1 MVAAH
6 TDSPCLKVKP
16 ISKRRG
22 KDGFLQVA
30 VETYGGGLWNTWFD
44 RDLGLAGRITTID
57 RKTGKLSERLV
68 NIPQYMNGVLSSP
81 PLYMCVGLC

>member
-16 ISKRRG
+16 VSRRRTR
-22 KDGFLQVA
+22 DGFLQVA

-44 RDLGLAGRITTID
+44 RDLGIAGRVTIMN
-57 RKTGKLSERLV
+57 KANSTLSERLV
-68 NIPQYMNGVLSSP
+68 HIDS
-81 PLYMCVGLC
+81 

>member
-44 RDLGLAGRITTID
+44 RDLGLAGRITMLD
-57 RKTGKLSERLV
+57 SRTGRLSERLV
-68 NIPQYMNGVLSSP
+68 NIAQYLVRLCSSSP
-81 PLYMCVGLC
+81 LTIL